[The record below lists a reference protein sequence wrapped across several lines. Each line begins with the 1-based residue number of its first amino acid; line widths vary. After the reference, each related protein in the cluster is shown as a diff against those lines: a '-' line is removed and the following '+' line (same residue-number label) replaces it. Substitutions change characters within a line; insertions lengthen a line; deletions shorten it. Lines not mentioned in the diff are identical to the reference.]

1 MKTINELMNECTEAM
16 NKHVAL
22 QEEDDKLKEDLKEV
36 VLKNWKIALAE
47 IEAFEKFRGLLAGT
61 FHKYPTF
68 DEIGQI
74 LAEYDCGLTLMIKS
88 ENSAWASSAKILLLG
103 EGGVSLDYLEKG
115 LFNKENPFRTDIIP
129 SWAVLLNTEEKAKA
143 FANKVAEYYAK
154 VAQFYLDNIIP
165 TESGALRDSIAN
177 VKALL
182 TDSHT
187 VEEKEDGTVEIKL
200 GGKVYIGTLK
210 EE

>member
-47 IEAFEKFRGLLAGT
+47 IEAFEKFRGLLADT

-88 ENSAWASSAKILLLG
+88 ENSAWACSAKILLLG

-115 LFNKENPFRTDIIP
+115 LFNEENPFRTDIIP

-177 VKALL
+177 IKALL